1 MRLIGRPRPS
11 PLAPDRPARPRT
23 LAPAPVQVADCLLEH
38 LPAELPEGM
47 GGADALS
54 DFQVRFTCCYVVS
67 EIQGPWA

>member
-1 MRLIGRPRPS
+1 M
-11 PLAPDRPARPRT
+11 
-23 LAPAPVQVADCLLEH
+23 QVADCLLEH